1 MDIPKVITE
10 LELEMEESQ
19 NQRDA
24 RVEQLWRKLDYQGKG
39 ELDWKGLQKG
49 LKRIDH
55 RQQQNPAI
63 HYIHK
68 AHVKLT

>member
-1 MDIPKVITE
+1 MNLPKVITE

-24 RVEQLWRKLDYQGKG
+24 RVEQLWRKLDYQGTG

-55 RQQQNPAI
+55 R
-63 HYIHK
+63 
-68 AHVKLT
+68 

>member
-10 LELEMEESQ
+10 IELEMEESQ

-24 RVEQLWRKLDYQGKG
+24 RVEQLWRRLDYQSKG

-55 RQQQNPAI
+55 RQ
-63 HYIHK
+63 
-68 AHVKLT
+68 